1 MYIMKHALRTL
12 FKTPFVTIVAVA
24 SLALGLGS
32 TAAIFSL
39 FDQMLLRP
47 LAVPQPNRLVNLS
60 SPGPKP
66 GSQSCD
72 QQGGCD
78 DVFSYPMFRDLERDQ
93 SVFTGIA
100 AHRLTSAN
108 FAFGGQTINGD
119 VMLVSGSYFP
129 VLELQ
134 PALGRLLGPG
144 DDRALGES
152 PVVVLTH
159 PFWTTHF
166 AADPSVLNQ
175 TMVVNGQTMT
185 IVGVAPRGFS
195 GTTIGAEPKAFVP
208 ITLNE
213 PVNQW
218 ASRMASN
225 RRLYFIYLFGRLKPG
240 GTIEQAR
247 ARLGTRYHGIIND
260 VEAPLQK
267 GMSDQ
272 TLAKFR
278 AKPLGMT
285 PGHRGQSDIPSNA
298 GPALAM
304 LLGVTAFVLLIA
316 CANIANLLLVRSS
329 SRAAEMAIRLSIGAS
344 RGQLIK
350 QLLVESLLLA
360 ALGGLVGIVVA
371 QATLDLIASLL
382 PAMATRGFDF
392 RVDGTVVAVAGL
404 LTIGTGLLFGLFPA
418 LHSTR
423 PDLITALKGQSG
435 QPSGARAASRFRTSL
450 ATAQIALS
458 MALLVAAG
466 LFTKSLYNV
475 SRVDLGLKA
484 EHIITFG
491 LSPVLNGYTPER
503 TRQFFERVEDEL
515 AALPGVTAISSSTV
529 PLLAGS

>member
-93 SVFTGIA
+93 SVFTGLA

-166 AADPSVLNQ
+166 A
-175 TMVVNGQTMT
+175 
-185 IVGVAPRGFS
+185 
-195 GTTIGAEPKAFVP
+195 P
-208 ITLNE
+208 I
-213 PVNQW
+213 P
-218 ASRMASN
+218 
-225 RRLYFIYLFGRLKPG
+225 P
-240 GTIEQAR
+240 
-247 ARLGTRYHGIIND
+247 
-260 VEAPLQK
+260 
-267 GMSDQ
+267 
-272 TLAKFR
+272 
-278 AKPLGMT
+278 
-285 PGHRGQSDIPSNA
+285 
-298 GPALAM
+298 
-304 LLGVTAFVLLIA
+304 
-316 CANIANLLLVRSS
+316 C
-329 SRAAEMAIRLSIGAS
+329 
-344 RGQLIK
+344 
-350 QLLVESLLLA
+350 
-360 ALGGLVGIVVA
+360 
-371 QATLDLIASLL
+371 
-382 PAMATRGFDF
+382 
-392 RVDGTVVAVAGL
+392 
-404 LTIGTGLLFGLFPA
+404 
-418 LHSTR
+418 STR
-423 PDLITALKGQSG
+423 
-435 QPSGARAASRFRTSL
+435 RW
-450 ATAQIALS
+450 
-458 MALLVAAG
+458 
-466 LFTKSLYNV
+466 
-475 SRVDLGLKA
+475 
-484 EHIITFG
+484 
-491 LSPVLNGYTPER
+491 
-503 TRQFFERVEDEL
+503 
-515 AALPGVTAISSSTV
+515 SSTV
-529 PLLAGS
+529 RR